1 MCVISLVSEPASAP
15 FGLYYSRRRLRL
27 PGPDTNI
34 IPLRFSKAR
43 STRQGGVFN
52 ISILLAPP
60 LRGSGFLAPPH
71 LQDQHEG
78 GRPSGPWRWKS
89 SNGKCHPARGWY
101 LWRREAPAISP
112 IPTADR
118 TREIRSNKRL
128 CKQGG
133 DRRCAPL
140 FIATDSVKAGRRSH
154 PGERRW
160 RGSQGCAASPWMGRS
175 RAQGYYYLPP
185 PPPGS

>member
-1 MCVISLVSEPASAP
+1 MCVIWLVSEPASAP

-34 IPLRFSKAR
+34 IPLRFSEAR
-43 STRQGGVFN
+43 STRQGGMFH

-60 LRGSGFLAPPH
+60 LRGSGFWRHRTSKINTRADGH
-71 LQDQHEG
+71 LVHGVGNPQNE
-78 GRPSGPWRWKS
+78 RR
-89 SNGKCHPARGWY
+89 WY

-133 DRRCAPL
+133 GRRCAPL
-140 FIATDSVKAGRRSH
+140 FIATDCVKARRRSH
-154 PGERRW
+154 PGERRS

-175 RAQGYYYLPP
+175 RAQGNHYPPPP